1 MNVVDNSKYL
11 QSQILAFSLQTSWIS
26 CSLMDLGFPTFGL
39 TLKLINVLRNKVKD
53 DVEVQLFTFQVN
65 LIDNVIWIISRTLSA
80 ST

>member
-1 MNVVDNSKYL
+1 MNVVVNSKYL

-26 CSLMDLGFPTFGL
+26 CSLMDLGSQNFGL

-80 ST
+80 SS